1 MVAAMNGDA
10 SAFID
15 AEIAKTRASLDALQS
30 PQYAEILAAISSR
43 IVESLRLGGKV
54 MFCGNGGSAADSQH
68 LAAELV
74 GRQNYDRAPAAGLA
88 LTVDTSA
95 LTALGNDYGYDY
107 VFARQVDALGN
118 PGDVLIGISTS
129 GRSIN
134 VIRALEAA
142 KLKGI
147 TTVSFTG
154 DKPRGMG
161 IAEYQL
167 SVPANETAKIQELH
181 IICGHLIFA
190 IVERS
195 LFPSS
200 PHPKHPFLADLL
212 TDERGR

>member
-1 MVAAMNGDA
+1 VVTAMNTDV

-15 AEIAKTRASLDALQS
+15 GEMAKSRASLDALQN
-30 PQYAEILAAISSR
+30 PQYIGILADISHK
-43 IVESLRLGGKV
+43 IVESLRSGGKV

-95 LTALGNDYGYDY
+95 LTALCNDYGYES
-107 VFARQVDALGN
+107 VFARQVEALGRV
-118 PGDVLIGISTS
+118 GDVLIGISTS

-134 VIRALEAA
+134 VVRALEAA
-142 KLKGI
+142 KARGI

-154 DKPRGMG
+154 YKPRDMS

-167 SVPANETAKIQELH
+167 NVPASETAKIQELH
-181 IICGHLIFA
+181 IICGHIIFA
-190 IVERS
+190 LVELS
-195 LFPSS
+195 LFPIGQSS
-200 PHPKHPFLADLL
+200 DPHPLEPAV
-212 TDERGR
+212 R

>member
-1 MVAAMNGDA
+1 VVTAMNTDV

-15 AEIAKTRASLDALQS
+15 GEMAKSRASLDALQNS
-30 PQYAEILAAISSR
+30 QYIGILADISHK
-43 IVESLRLGGKV
+43 IVESLRSGGKV

-95 LTALGNDYGYDY
+95 LTALGNDYGYES
-107 VFARQVDALGN
+107 VFARQVEALGRV
-118 PGDVLIGISTS
+118 GDVLIGISTS

-134 VIRALEAA
+134 VVRALEAA
-142 KLKGI
+142 KARGI

-154 DKPRGMG
+154 YKPRDMS

-167 SVPANETAKIQELH
+167 NVPASETAKIQELH
-181 IICGHLIFA
+181 IICGHIIFA
-190 IVERS
+190 LVELS
-195 LFPSS
+195 LFPIGQSS
-200 PHPKHPFLADLL
+200 DSRPLEPAV
-212 TDERGR
+212 R

>member
-1 MVAAMNGDA
+1 VVAAMNTDV

-15 AEIAKTRASLDALQS
+15 GEMAKTRASLDALQN
-30 PQYAEILAAISSR
+30 PHYRKILADISR
-43 IVESLRLGGKV
+43 KIVESLFSGGKV

-95 LTALGNDYGYDY
+95 LTALGNDYGYES
-107 VFARQVDALGN
+107 VFARQVEALGRV
-118 PGDVLIGISTS
+118 GDVLIGISTS

-134 VIRALEAA
+134 VVRALEAA
-142 KLKGI
+142 KARGI

-154 DKPRGMG
+154 HSPRDMS

-167 SVPANETAKIQELH
+167 NVPASETAKIQELH
-181 IICGHLIFA
+181 IICGHIIFA
-190 IVERS
+190 LVELS
-195 LFPSS
+195 LFPMGQSS
-200 PHPKHPFLADLL
+200 DSRPLEPVV
-212 TDERGR
+212 R

>member
-1 MVAAMNGDA
+1 VVTAMNTDV

-15 AEIAKTRASLDALQS
+15 GEIAKSRASLDALQNS
-30 PQYAEILAAISSR
+30 QYIGILADISHK
-43 IVESLRLGGKV
+43 IVESLRSGGKV

-95 LTALGNDYGYDY
+95 LTALGNDYGYES
-107 VFARQVDALGN
+107 VFARQVEALGRV
-118 PGDVLIGISTS
+118 GDVLIGISTS

-134 VIRALEAA
+134 VVRALEAA
-142 KLKGI
+142 KARGI

-154 DKPRGMG
+154 YKPRDMS

-167 SVPANETAKIQELH
+167 NVPASETAKIQELH
-181 IICGHLIFA
+181 IICGHIIFA
-190 IVERS
+190 LVELS
-195 LFPSS
+195 LFPIGQSS
-200 PHPKHPFLADLL
+200 DSHPLEPAV
-212 TDERGR
+212 R